1 MVKTFAILGDQ
12 PIAALR
18 AGGGGLF
25 PGKTRAIENNAT
37 RQISFLGEHKTGR
50 PSGNAP
56 SELVPSIA
64 PEIPKEPLDD

>member
-1 MVKTFAILGDQ
+1 LGTNPLPPCAQAVVDC
-12 PIAALR
+12 
-18 AGGGGLF
+18 F
-25 PGKTRAIENNAT
+25 PEKRRAIENNAT